1 MQTSLIRAIA
11 SGIQSE
17 GIKTALNALNLP
29 GYHLPKIESV
39 CDSRITFRGFIG
51 HFEPLEYVLR
61 VDSTFNGLAFDVTF
75 PDGYDDADG
84 FLSNLIRQRFENVLL
99 SQWEF

>member
-1 MQTSLIRAIA
+1 MQTSLIRAIVA
-11 SGIQSE
+11 DIKSE
-17 GIKTALNALNLP
+17 GIETALGSLNLP
-29 GYHLPKIESV
+29 GYHLPTIESASG
-39 CDSRITFRGFIG
+39 SRVTFRGLVG